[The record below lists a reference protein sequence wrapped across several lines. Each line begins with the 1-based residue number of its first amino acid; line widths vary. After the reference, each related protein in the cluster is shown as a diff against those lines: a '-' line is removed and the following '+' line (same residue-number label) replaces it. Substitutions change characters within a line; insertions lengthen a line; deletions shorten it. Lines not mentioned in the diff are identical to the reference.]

1 MAAAAEISRRLG
13 FKGGMKMKR
22 DDLIGCGIVFLFGG
36 ITAILSLRMPM
47 GTFRMAG
54 SGLFPFCLGILLMGL
69 SLLFLLNLLFAKA
82 STPQKP
88 EIAAPPH
95 SATKQMLKFLGAS
108 ALAAAGLG
116 ILGYPLTSFLLML
129 LLLRILGIKR
139 PVLLITLALVTA
151 AASYLLFVQFLRIPL
166 PKGLIGL

>member
-1 MAAAAEISRRLG
+1 
-13 FKGGMKMKR
+13 MKK
-22 DDLIGCGIVFLFGG
+22 DELVGCGIVFFFGG
-36 ITAILSLRMPM
+36 ITAFLSLRMPL

-54 SGLFPFCLGILLMGL
+54 SGLFPLCLGILLMVL
-69 SLLFLLNLLFAKA
+69 SFLFLLNLLVAKA
-82 STPQKP
+82 SLPQKP
-88 EIAAPPH
+88 ETAAPPP

-139 PVLLITLALVTA
+139 PVLLITLPLVTA
-151 AASYLLFVQFLRIPL
+151 AASYLLFVQFLKIPL